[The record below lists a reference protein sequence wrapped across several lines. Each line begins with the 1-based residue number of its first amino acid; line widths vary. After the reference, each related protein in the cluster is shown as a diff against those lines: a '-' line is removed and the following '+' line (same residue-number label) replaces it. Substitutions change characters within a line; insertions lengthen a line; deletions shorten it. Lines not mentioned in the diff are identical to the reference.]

1 MDLFIL
7 ALYPVIYSAC
17 AAAWIFRSEQTY
29 LTKTTETFVFVAV
42 KIFLICGLLLY
53 LAYSVCGLSALTL
66 LYILPVSL
74 IAIGLA
80 SFERPAYHSAE
91 GLAITLTLLFPVYA
105 CKQFVLGFPDRH
117 KLLLNPPDPNRH
129 KVSDDGE
136 DHELV
141 GKTGVVT
148 APLRP
153 MGSVKID
160 GVVHDAKTDTG
171 CLLEVGASVTVKRGL
186 QGILVVREKV
196 G

>member
-17 AAAWIFRSEQTY
+17 AAVWIFRSEQTY
-29 LTKTTETFVFVAV
+29 LTKTTETLLFVVV
-42 KIFLICGLLLY
+42 KIFLVCGLLLY

-66 LYILPVSL
+66 LCVLPVSL

-91 GLAITLTLLFPVYA
+91 GLAIMLTLLLPVYA

-129 KVSDDGE
+129 KVPDDGE
-136 DHELV
+136 SHELA

-171 CLLEVGASVTVKRGL
+171 RLLEVGTPVTVKRVL
-186 QGILVVREKV
+186 QGMLVVRENV

>member
-153 MGSVKID
+153 MGSVKIE

-171 CLLEVGASVTVKRGL
+171 CLLEVGASVTVKRVL

>member
-17 AAAWIFRSEQTY
+17 AAAWIFRSGQTD
-29 LTKTTETFVFVAV
+29 LNKTTETLLIVVV
-42 KIFLICGLLLY
+42 KICLVCGGVLY
-53 LAYSVCGLSALTL
+53 LAYAVFGLSSTVL
-66 LYILPVSL
+66 LYLLPVSL

-80 SFERPAYHSAE
+80 SFERPAYNSAE
-91 GLAITLTLLFPVYA
+91 GLAIMLALLFPVYL

-117 KLLLNPPDPNRH
+117 KLLLSPPDPNRH
-129 KVSDDGE
+129 RATDESE

-141 GKTGVVT
+141 GQTGVVS

-160 GVVHDAKTDTG
+160 SVAYVAKTDTG
-171 CLLEVGASVTVKRGL
+171 RLLDVGTLVIVKRVQRGT
-186 QGILVVREKV
+186 LVVRKKD
-196 G
+196 